1 MSKKNI
7 SRRNFL
13 STLVKAAGL
22 IAVAPIVRFVPESEQ
37 LFQRNANVERLVA
50 QSLGLTQQARDS
62 FVNEFNIQQ
71 LSGRTLRSSIS
82 EEKSAREVEAD
93 LSITQGLLY
102 QWNRKFKA
110 EGQEA
115 FPGKANLSQAEK
127 ELRRLQREN
136 EILRQEREILK
147 KAVAITSAPLS
158 TGFTPPRR

>member
-1 MSKKNI
+1 MSN
-7 SRRNFL
+7 SLFFHERRTSLDINVRL
-13 STLVKAAGL
+13 K
-22 IAVAPIVRFVPESEQ
+22 PIVRFVPESEQ

>member
-82 EEKSAREVEAD
+82 ETKRSE
-93 LSITQGLLY
+93 
-102 QWNRKFKA
+102 
-110 EGQEA
+110 EGQ
-115 FPGKANLSQAEK
+115 L
-127 ELRRLQREN
+127 
-136 EILRQEREILK
+136 ILDFLK
-147 KAVAITSAPLS
+147 KQEI
-158 TGFTPPRR
+158 RRNINQQ